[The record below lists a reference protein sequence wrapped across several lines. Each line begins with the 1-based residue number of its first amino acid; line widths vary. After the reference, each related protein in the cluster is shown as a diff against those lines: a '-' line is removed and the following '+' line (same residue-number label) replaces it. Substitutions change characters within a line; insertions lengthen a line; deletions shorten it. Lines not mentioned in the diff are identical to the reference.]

1 MESSEIYYVKQQF
14 VLGAYKSVLDTPL
27 PDENSPDYTA
37 ALLYKARSHIALN
50 DPQSALKI
58 IPAGS
63 ENVALKAVASLARYI
78 AGKDDTSKEA
88 ALEELR
94 DLSVEI
100 EDEVEGTEREKAL
113 VRVLAGTAFA
123 RAGELEEALET
134 LGTETEDLEAVA
146 VIVQLYLSINRAD
159 LAKKQFERSKRWAD
173 DDLLLQLIESN
184 IGLATGKDG
193 YSNSSS
199 FYTEQLANP
208 SLSSPHLLTAR
219 GVTRLLRNEIQEAK
233 SDLEESLQQ
242 NKNDP
247 ETLAAFVVAGGLGA
261 LKREETEEYWTQL
274 TSKYPDHPLVTDV
287 TTKAESFDELLAK
300 LTVPPPISV

>member
-1 MESSEIYYVKQQF
+1 MESSEIYHVKQQF
-14 VLGAYKSVLDTPL
+14 ILGAYKSLLNVPL
-27 PDENSPDYTA
+27 PDVNSPDYNA

-50 DPQSALKI
+50 DPKSALKL
-58 IPAGS
+58 IPEDS
-63 ENVALKAVASLARYI
+63 ENVALKAVASLARYV
-78 AGKDDTSKEA
+78 AAADSAAKDA

-100 EDEVEGTEREKAL
+100 EDESEGTEREKAL

-123 RAGELEEALET
+123 RAGEVEEALET

-146 VIVQLYLSINRAD
+146 VIVQVYLSINRPD
-159 LAKKQFERSKRWAD
+159 LAKKQFERSKRWAE

-193 YSNSSS
+193 YSNSQS

-208 SLSSPHLLTAR
+208 SMTSSHLLTAR

-233 SDLEESLQQ
+233 SDLEEALQQ
-242 NKNDP
+242 NKDDA
-247 ETLAAFVVAGGLGA
+247 ETLAAIVVAGGLGA
-261 LKREETEEYWTQL
+261 LKKTETEEYWSQL
-274 TSKYPDHPLVTDV
+274 VSAHPEHPLVVDV
-287 TTKAESFDELLAK
+287 NQKAEGFDELLAK
-300 LTVPPPISV
+300 FTVPPAISV

>member
-14 VLGAYKSVLDTPL
+14 ILGAYKSLLSVPL
-27 PDENSPDYTA
+27 PDQNSPDYTA
-37 ALLYKARSHIALN
+37 ALLYQARSHIALN
-50 DPQSALKI
+50 DTESALKLL
-58 IPAGS
+58 PEDS
-63 ENVALKAVASLARYI
+63 DNVALKAVASLARYI
-78 AGKDDTSKEA
+78 AAKDETTKES

-100 EDEVEGTEREKAL
+100 EDDGEGTEREKAL

-146 VIVQLYLSINRAD
+146 VIVQLYLSINRPD
-159 LAKKQFERSKRWAD
+159 LAKKQFDRSKRWAE

-184 IGLATGKDG
+184 IGLVTGKDG
-193 YSNSSS
+193 YSNSQS

-208 SLSSPHLLTAR
+208 SMTSTHLLTAR

-233 SDLEESLQQ
+233 SDLEEGLHQ
-242 NKNDP
+242 NKDDA
-247 ETLAAFVVAGGLGA
+247 ETLAAVVVAGGLGA
-261 LKREETEEYWTQL
+261 FKKDETEQYWSEL
-274 TSKYPDHPLVTDV
+274 SSKHPTHPLVVDV
-287 TTKAESFDELLAK
+287 NEKANSFDALLGK
-300 LTVPPPISV
+300 FTVPPPISV